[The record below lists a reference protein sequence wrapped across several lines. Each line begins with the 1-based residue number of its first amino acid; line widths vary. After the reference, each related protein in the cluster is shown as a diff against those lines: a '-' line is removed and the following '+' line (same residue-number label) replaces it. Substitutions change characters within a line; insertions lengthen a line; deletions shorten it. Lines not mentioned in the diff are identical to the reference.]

1 MFCVGLPS
9 TGKFP
14 ESNKSLKLYALM
26 RESNFGARN
35 DVEVILAKLSHS
47 RTIFHTQ
54 KNAFSPTICLRRAES
69 IKYGTSVRKI

>member
-26 RESNFGARN
+26 RESNFEARN

-47 RTIFHTQ
+47 RTIFHTHKKMLSAQ
-54 KNAFSPTICLRRAES
+54 PSA
-69 IKYGTSVRKI
+69 